1 MRIYAVDDEE
11 LALEMLV
18 EAICEVW
25 PKADVEK
32 FDNPLDCLKRLE
44 EEPCEVLFSD
54 IRMPEMQGTVFAEKC
69 MQIQPELNLFFITA
83 YDDYALDALKLH
95 VSGYLTKPVTAEKIR
110 KEIPYFR
117 YQKSKTEAESR
128 CRIQCYGNFE
138 IFDSEGIPVHFHRT
152 RCKEIMAYL
161 SHRMGALC
169 TVRKIAGILFEDE
182 PYDIKKTRYM
192 QKLMSTLLADL
203 EEYHMGDV
211 VIRQYNT
218 LALDKSKVSCD
229 YFDDPDRAKVLAD
242 GGEYM
247 AQYSWAQMI
256 Y

>member
-25 PKADVEK
+25 PEADVEK

-95 VSGYLTKPVTAEKIR
+95 VSGYLTKPVTAEKI
-110 KEIPYFR
+110 KNEIPYFR
-117 YQKSKTEAESR
+117 YQKKEEEKSL

-138 IFDSEGIPVHFHRT
+138 IFDGDGIPVHFHRT
-152 RCKEIMAYL
+152 RCKEILAYL
-161 SHRMGALC
+161 THRMGAMC
-169 TVRKIAGILFEDE
+169 TVREIAGILFEDE

-192 QKLMSTLLADL
+192 QKLLSTLTSDL
-203 EEYHMGDV
+203 EEYHMGEI
-211 VIRQYNT
+211 VIRQYNN
-218 LALDKSKVSCD
+218 LAIDKSKVTCD
-229 YFDDPDRAKVLAD
+229 YFDNPDRAGVIEE

>member
-1 MRIYAVDDEE
+1 MKIYAVDDET

-18 EAICEVW
+18 ESIREVW
-25 PKADVEK
+25 PEAEVEA
-32 FDNPLDCLKRLE
+32 FNNPLDCLEKLKQ
-44 EEPCEVLFSD
+44 EPCEVLFSD

-95 VSGYLTKPVTAEKIR
+95 VSGYLTKPVTAEKI
-110 KEIPYFR
+110 KNEIPYFR
-117 YQKSKTEAESR
+117 YQSNEKKEAL
-128 CRIQCYGNFE
+128 CTIQCYGNFE
-138 IFDSEGIPVHFHRT
+138 IFDLDGVPVHFHRT
-152 RCKEIMAYL
+152 RCKEILAYL
-161 SHRMGALC
+161 THRMGAMC
-169 TVRKIAGILFEDE
+169 TVREIAGILFEDE

-192 QKLMSTLLADL
+192 QKLMSTMATDL
-203 EEYHMGDV
+203 EEHNMTGI

-218 LALDKSKVSCD
+218 LAIDKRKVNCD
-229 YFDDPDRAKVLAD
+229 YFDNPNRTQVIAD

-247 AQYSWAQMI
+247 EQYSWAQMI